1 MSLANNLKLVTG
13 TAIGAGVG
21 LITGGIA
28 AGSVMAFAVTAPVSY
43 PTLGALLDS
52 ANNYFN
58 DGDKSMARAAGE
70 GALKGLVHVP
80 LAPVVGPIM
89 AVSELAV
96 TPVLGGAFGLWVA
109 SLTCEDSS
117 IPAKWENIVN
127 RYAKEEAG
135 EPAQSSEMGAT
146 QPV

>member
-1 MSLANNLKLVTG
+1 MSLVNNVKLVTG

-21 LITGGIA
+21 LITGSIA
-28 AGSVMAFAVTAPVSY
+28 ATSVMAFTVTAPVSY

-70 GALKGLVHVP
+70 GALKGLIHVP
-80 LAPVVGPIM
+80 LAPVVGPLM
-89 AVSELAV
+89 AVSEIAV

-109 SLTCEDSS
+109 SLTCEGSS
-117 IPAKWENIVN
+117 IPAKWEGIVKQ
-127 RYAKEEAG
+127 YTEEAG